1 MNNKK
6 SKICKSAQLLMSS
19 DLIYTLTSLFVKTF
33 LVAYFL
39 KVTNDS
45 IIQIS
50 IYYIIM
56 YTLSGIG
63 KILIGKV
70 VKSNPQYRTK
80 VLSMGI
86 VLRAVFI
93 LFIVILK
100 ENIAT
105 YFPIVAILYGISEVF
120 YWTSHEVLYIDV
132 TTNENRKDYMSIK
145 TILGKIINIIAPVI
159 LGSSIELYSFTKIAI
174 YIFIL
179 SVIQIII
186 SLQIKTDKNE
196 TLITNK
202 YSIKTFLEDL
212 NNSQKIKIN
221 KYTKSA
227 IAYGVIESSMQ
238 TLVVIITIMTFKTSF
253 NLGILTSVFSICSMI
268 AMYLYKNFYNRNN
281 SKFVLYLCS
290 SLIVIGVIGLV
301 FDINK
306 ITLVIYN
313 FVYTISICIL
323 GVIYDTKKGDLVKE
337 CNIEEWKVEWVSYVV
352 LFMHL
357 GRISGYILMLIAG
370 LFNNIIV
377 FKILL
382 ILVTLFAPIC
392 TKLMY
397 GVEKIKVHED

>member
-6 SKICKSAQLLMSS
+6 SKICKSAKLLMSS

-145 TILGKIINIIAPVI
+145 TILGKIINIIAPII

-392 TKLMY
+392 TQLMY

>member
-6 SKICKSAQLLMSS
+6 SKICKSAKLLMSS

-70 VKSNPQYRTK
+70 LKSNPQYRTK
-80 VLSMGI
+80 LLSMGI

-397 GVEKIKVHED
+397 GVEQIKVHED

>member
-6 SKICKSAQLLMSS
+6 SKICKSAKLLMSS

>member
-1 MNNKK
+1 MNKK
-6 SKICKSAQLLMSS
+6 KNKICKSAQLLMSS

-70 VKSNPQYRTK
+70 VKNNPKHRTK

-120 YWTSHEVLYIDV
+120 YWVSHEVLYIDL
-132 TTNENRKDYMSIK
+132 TTNENRKSYMSIK
-145 TILGKIINIIAPVI
+145 TILGKMINIIAPII
-159 LGSSIELYSFTKIAI
+159 LGSSIELYSFTKIAV
-174 YIFIL
+174 YIFVL

-186 SLQIKTDKNE
+186 ALQIKTDKNE
-196 TLITNK
+196 TLITHK
-202 YSIKTFLEDL
+202 YSIKTFLHVL
-212 NNSQKIKIN
+212 NDSRKIKIN

-253 NLGILTSVFSICSMI
+253 NLGILTSIFSICSMI
-268 AMYLYKNFYNRNN
+268 AMYLYKKFYNRNN
-281 SKFVLYLCS
+281 SKFILYLCS
-290 SLIVIGVIGLV
+290 TLIVIGVIGLV

-306 ITLVIYN
+306 ITLIIYN
-313 FVYTISICIL
+313 FLYTISICIL

-337 CNIEEWKVEWVSYVV
+337 CNIEEWKVEWVTYVV
-352 LFMHL
+352 SFMHL

-370 LFNNIIV
+370 LFNNIMI
-377 FKILL
+377 FRILL

-397 GVEKIKVHED
+397 DVEKSKIDED

>member
-6 SKICKSAQLLMSS
+6 SKICKSAKLLMSS

-179 SVIQIII
+179 SIV
-186 SLQIKTDKNE
+186 SN
-196 TLITNK
+196 
-202 YSIKTFLEDL
+202 
-212 NNSQKIKIN
+212 
-221 KYTKSA
+221 
-227 IAYGVIESSMQ
+227 
-238 TLVVIITIMTFKTSF
+238 
-253 NLGILTSVFSICSMI
+253 SVFSFTVST
-268 AMYLYKNFYNRNN
+268 
-281 SKFVLYLCS
+281 S
-290 SLIVIGVIGLV
+290 
-301 FDINK
+301 IN
-306 ITLVIYN
+306 
-313 FVYTISICIL
+313 
-323 GVIYDTKKGDLVKE
+323 
-337 CNIEEWKVEWVSYVV
+337 
-352 LFMHL
+352 
-357 GRISGYILMLIAG
+357 
-370 LFNNIIV
+370 
-377 FKILL
+377 
-382 ILVTLFAPIC
+382 
-392 TKLMY
+392 
-397 GVEKIKVHED
+397 

>member
-6 SKICKSAQLLMSS
+6 SKICKSAKLLMSS
-19 DLIYTLTSLFVKTF
+19 DLIYTLTALFVKTF

-70 VKSNPQYRTK
+70 VKSNPEHRTK

-86 VLRAVFI
+86 VLRVVFI

-105 YFPIVAILYGISEVF
+105 YYPIVAILYGISEVF
-120 YWTSHEVLYIDV
+120 YWGSHEVLYIDV
-132 TTNENRKDYMSIK
+132 TTNENRKSYMSIK
-145 TILGKIINIIAPVI
+145 TILGKIINIIAPII

-202 YSIKTFLEDL
+202 YSIKTFLENL

-370 LFNNIIV
+370 FFNNIIM

-397 GVEKIKVHED
+397 DVERIKIDED

>member
-6 SKICKSAQLLMSS
+6 SKICKSAKLLMSS

-145 TILGKIINIIAPVI
+145 TILGKIINIIAPII

-352 LFMHL
+352 LFIHL

>member
-6 SKICKSAQLLMSS
+6 SKICKSAKLLMSS

-63 KILIGKV
+63 KILIG
-70 VKSNPQYRTK
+70 TK